1 MATIEDASMPDAV
14 NVDTIDFSDG
24 VLGWLHTNRQI
35 LEEKVARQQTLYTI
49 EEWETFERWALSH
62 IRKLE
67 WTHRELQA
75 TEHKM
80 RIMQWQMERM
90 KSERTTLMA
99 RIATLEEGQTFSSM
113 PGNYRTGMLAIE
125 KLVYNATIDDG
136 EWTLLPARDDELIMD
151 RFNALVGRMAH
162 VENRRVVE
170 ATDVPRGGL
179 LANRA
184 MYDLLYFN

>member
-1 MATIEDASMPDAV
+1 
-14 NVDTIDFSDG
+14 
-24 VLGWLHTNRQI
+24 
-35 LEEKVARQQTLYTI
+35 
-49 EEWETFERWALSH
+49 
-62 IRKLE
+62 
-67 WTHRELQA
+67 
-75 TEHKM
+75 
-80 RIMQWQMERM
+80 
-90 KSERTTLMA
+90 MA